1 MHSAVIP
8 DISSSQLVL
17 ISFLISL
24 AMSHLD
30 FEALKELHNLANNL
44 LHSPMIKEALV
55 QHQQENHVH
64 KISEE
69 SLCMLDACGTTKDV
83 LLSVK
88 DHLHQL
94 QSTFHRISIGE
105 TTATENK
112 LAGYYIHRKKLKKEL
127 LSCLRSL
134 KGLTN
139 NCIMNTDT
147 DPNLVVVVNVLRE
160 VRVATISI
168 VESLMSLMS
177 MPSPACKTN
186 RGSLR
191 SKFMRVNS
199 LSLWENC
206 DRKTFQT
213 GNRLLEA
220 VEIAVDDLQ
229 VELECIFKRLIQT
242 RVSLLNIFTT

>member
-1 MHSAVIP
+1 
-8 DISSSQLVL
+8 
-17 ISFLISL
+17 
-24 AMSHLD
+24 MSHLD
-30 FEALKELHNLANNL
+30 FEALKELHNKANNL
-44 LHSPMIKEALV
+44 LHSPVIKEALV

-64 KISEE
+64 EISED

-83 LLSVK
+83 LLLVK
-88 DHLHQL
+88 DHLHEL
-94 QSTFHRISIGE
+94 QSTFLRISIGE
-105 TTATENK
+105 TSATENK
-112 LAGYYIHRKKLKKEL
+112 LAGFYIHRKKLKKEL

-134 KGLTN
+134 KGLKNKCT
-139 NCIMNTDT
+139 MNTDVYPV

-160 VRVATISI
+160 VRGTTISI

-220 VEIAVDDLQ
+220 VESAVEDLQ
-229 VELECIFKRLIQT
+229 VELECIFRRLIQT

>member
-1 MHSAVIP
+1 
-8 DISSSQLVL
+8 
-17 ISFLISL
+17 
-24 AMSHLD
+24 MSHSG
-30 FEALKELHNLANNL
+30 FEALKEIHDIANNL
-44 LHSPMIKEALV
+44 LHSPAIKQALV
-55 QHQQENHVH
+55 QNQQEKHVH
-64 KISEE
+64 EISEE

-83 LLSVK
+83 LLLVK

-94 QSTFHRISIGE
+94 QSTFRRISIGE

-112 LAGYYIHRKKLKKEL
+112 LAGFYIHRKKLKNEL
-127 LSCLRSL
+127 LNCLRSL
-134 KGLTN
+134 KGLKN
-139 NCIMNTDT
+139 NCITNSDSDGPI

-160 VRVATISI
+160 VRVSAISI

-177 MPSPACKTN
+177 MPSPVCKSN
-186 RGSLR
+186 RGSFR

-213 GNRLLEA
+213 GNKILEA
-220 VEIAVDDLQ
+220 VEIAIEDLEA
-229 VELECIFKRLIQT
+229 ELECIFRRLIQT